1 MLSRNARDLLGYEN
15 MHHKNVGEI
24 QESLNDFLIISENKM
39 VPND

>member
-1 MLSRNARDLLGYEN
+1 

-39 VPND
+39 VPNDWISYHLIPIL